1 MQSPRVFAMIY
12 ALPVL
17 LRLAAVAASIGL
29 RPAGA
34 DRTAKGRGVPAFDLA
49 AIAPRRAEARD
60 LLPYLDAAGIT
71 CRAGGHLPE
80 GRGAARASAVVISI
94 AAHAR
99 PRLRPSIGARPFAT
113 SAEIVPLRRSA

>member
-1 MQSPRVFAMIY
+1 MQSPRAFDMIH

-34 DRTAKGRGVPAFDLA
+34 DRTAKGRGVPALDLA

-80 GRGAARASAVVISI
+80 GRGAARASADVIAL
-94 AAHAR
+94 AAHPR
-99 PRLRPSIGARPFAT
+99 PRLRAPHGARRCET
-113 SAEIVPLRRSA
+113 VAEVVPLRRSA